1 MHTYLPYRDPV
12 PPHRGARRG
21 AHGRVHVMTRHTR
34 TRRRNL
40 CGCDTCRFPA
50 EVHGTSDQHMDGCD
64 CDYCTRAAE
73 TGRRLKN
80 YIIRTETK

>member
-1 MHTYLPYRDPV
+1 
-12 PPHRGARRG
+12 
-21 AHGRVHVMTRHTR
+21 MTRHTR

-40 CGCDTCRFPA
+40 CGCDTCRFPDT
-50 EVHGTSDQHMDGCD
+50 VHGTSDQHMDGCD

-80 YIIRTETK
+80 YIIRTEISK